1 MEKSSFWLVKK
12 KNLLALAGT
21 VWLIAGFNVTR
32 MGLVAYSSLKQVTLV
47 SLLLSILVFL
57 AFGSMF
63 YKMTFKHARRISDY
77 KEARRPFWQFFDLK
91 SYLIMIVMMTG
102 GILFRRSGLVPSSFI
117 AFFYTGLGLALA
129 LARLLFWIFYFSKK
143 LST

>member
-63 YKMTFKHARRISDY
+63 YKMTFKHARRIYDY

-102 GILFRRSGLVPSSFI
+102 GILLRSSGLVPSSFI

-129 LARLLFWIFYFSKK
+129 LAGLLFWIFYFSKR

>member
-63 YKMTFKHARRISDY
+63 YKMTFMHARRISDY

-102 GILFRRSGLVPSSFI
+102 GILLRSSGLVPSSFI

-129 LARLLFWIFYFSKK
+129 LAGLLFWIFYFSKR